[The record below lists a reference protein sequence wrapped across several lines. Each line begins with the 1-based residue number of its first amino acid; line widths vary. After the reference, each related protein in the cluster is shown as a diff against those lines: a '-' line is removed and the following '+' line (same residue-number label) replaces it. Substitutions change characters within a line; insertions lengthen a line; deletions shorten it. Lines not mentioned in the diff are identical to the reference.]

1 MILVCLLILKSISE
15 IAFEML
21 EETFRLLQTLHD
33 YWASS
38 WFTFTAAASR
48 AALGLSCPST
58 AAWIASCMAAE
69 ISVYWGSPGLKWA

>member
-1 MILVCLLILKSISE
+1 MILVCFLILKSISG

-38 WFTFTAAASR
+38 
-48 AALGLSCPST
+48 
-58 AAWIASCMAAE
+58 
-69 ISVYWGSPGLKWA
+69 

>member
-1 MILVCLLILKSISE
+1 MRRYPLTIVLVCFLMLKSISE

-38 WFTFTAAASR
+38 
-48 AALGLSCPST
+48 
-58 AAWIASCMAAE
+58 
-69 ISVYWGSPGLKWA
+69 

>member
-1 MILVCLLILKSISE
+1 MRRYPLTMILVCLLILKSISE

-38 WFTFTAAASR
+38 
-48 AALGLSCPST
+48 
-58 AAWIASCMAAE
+58 
-69 ISVYWGSPGLKWA
+69 